1 MSNEKVMNALYQ
13 KMYGEQNKFRDWLLE
28 QPQEEVLNHACEYAM
43 REDILM
49 EVGEAELSPDRAKAL
64 LKSPCP
70 LADVYKD
77 WKKRDS
83 TGHMEDILDTIEARA
98 DSVIQAQERKSA
110 GKER

>member
-1 MSNEKVMNALYQ
+1 MSNEKAMTALYQ
-13 KMYGEQNKFRDWLLE
+13 KMYDEQGKFRDWLLE
-28 QPQEEVLNHACEYAM
+28 QPQEEVLNRACEYAT

-49 EVGEAELSPDRAKAL
+49 EIGEAELSPARTKAL

-77 WKKRDS
+77 WEKRDS
-83 TGHMEDILDTIEARA
+83 TDHMEDILDTIEARA
-98 DSVIQAQERKSA
+98 DDAIQAERKNS

>member
-13 KMYGEQNKFRDWLLE
+13 KMYDEQCKFRDWLLE
-28 QPQEEVLNHACEYAM
+28 QPQEDVLSHACEYTA

-49 EVGEAELSPDRAKAL
+49 EIGEAELTPQRAKAL
-64 LKSPCP
+64 LRSPCP

-77 WKKRDS
+77 WEKRDS
-83 TGHMEDILDTIEARA
+83 SGHMEDILDTIEARA
-98 DSVIQAQERKSA
+98 DDVIQAERKKG

>member
-1 MSNEKVMNALYQ
+1 MSKDFMSALYQ
-13 KMYGEQNKFRDWLLE
+13 RMYDEQKQFRDWLLT
-28 QPQEEVLNHACEYAM
+28 QPQEEVLNHACEYAA

-49 EVGEAELSPDRAKAL
+49 EIGEAELTPQRAKAL

-77 WKKRDS
+77 WEKRDS
-83 TGHMEDILDTIEARA
+83 SGHMEDILDTIKARA
-98 DSVIQAQERKSA
+98 DDVIQVERKKA